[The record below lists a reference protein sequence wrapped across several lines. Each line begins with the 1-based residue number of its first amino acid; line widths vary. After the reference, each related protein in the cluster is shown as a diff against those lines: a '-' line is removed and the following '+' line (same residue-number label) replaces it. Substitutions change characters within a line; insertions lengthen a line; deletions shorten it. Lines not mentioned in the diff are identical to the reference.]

1 MKKLFAVAGLT
12 VAAVVLIAPLTVD
25 AAAGKH
31 DSAVGGFQGTGDN
44 NVGFSAMS
52 DADGANPFGHLSQT
66 IPHVRKDRFRVTCL
80 AVSGNEAAIGLTP
93 ANAQTAQTYPN
104 GRVLAVRDNGN
115 PANGQ
120 SVDEYAYFI
129 GSIAADC
136 ANYVSGA
143 SFVPANGNIV
153 VRDVP

>member
-1 MKKLFAVAGLT
+1 MKKLLAVAGLT

-31 DSAVGGFQGTGDN
+31 DFAVGGFQGTGDN
-44 NVGFSAMS
+44 NVGFSAQS

-66 IPHVRKDRFRVTCL
+66 IPQVRKDRFRVTCL

-93 ANAQTAQTYPN
+93 ANAQTAQNYPT

-115 PANGQ
+115 PTSGQ
-120 SVDEYAYFI
+120 PVDEYAYI
-129 GSIAADC
+129 LGTSAANC
-136 ANYVSGA
+136 ANYVGSA
-143 SFVPANGNIV
+143 AFVPVNGNILV
-153 VRDVP
+153 HDVP

>member
-1 MKKLFAVAGLT
+1 MPLPEST
-12 VAAVVLIAPLTVD
+12 TSRSAAFRGQVTY
-25 AAAGKH
+25 
-31 DSAVGGFQGTGDN
+31 

-93 ANAQTAQTYPN
+93 TDAQTAQNYPN

-143 SFVPANGNIV
+143 SFVPANGDV
-153 VRDVP
+153 ARPRRAVGSQRASQSQAGAAAVREPPPGG

>member
-1 MKKLFAVAGLT
+1 MSRGQRQRGGDR
-12 VAAVVLIAPLTVD
+12 PD
-25 AAAGKH
+25 A
-31 DSAVGGFQGTGDN
+31 
-44 NVGFSAMS
+44 
-52 DADGANPFGHLSQT
+52 
-66 IPHVRKDRFRVTCL
+66 
-80 AVSGNEAAIGLTP
+80 